1 MIRTASYTLPRDYD
15 AGTHLNY
22 AVVYD
27 NCILAKKSKDSGKE
41 NGKDMVK
48 ILRLSHN
55 IRYSSLS

>member
-1 MIRTASYTLPRDYD
+1 MVRTASNVFSRDYD
-15 AGTHLNY
+15 AGTRLNY

-48 ILRLSHN
+48 ILRLSN
-55 IRYSSLS
+55 NGRYSSLS

>member
-1 MIRTASYTLPRDYD
+1 MVRTIPNAFPRDYD
-15 AGTHLNY
+15 AGTRLNY